1 MAYRLVKQGGKLDYN
16 YKEYYLDTDSDL
28 STVPVIDAWPG
39 SIAYSIASGK
49 VYMLN
54 TNKQWIEQ

>member
-1 MAYRLVKQGGKLDYN
+1 MGYRLVKQGGKLDYN

-28 STVPVIDAWPG
+28 ASVPVADAYPG
-39 SIAYSIASGK
+39 SVAYAINSGK

-54 TNKQWIEQ
+54 TNRQ

>member
-16 YKEYYLDTDSDL
+16 YKEYYLDTDTDL
-28 STVPVIDAWPG
+28 VSVSANDACPG

-54 TNKQWIEQ
+54 TNYQ